1 MILEKGDVDA
11 LRAHFK
17 ALSREDRAIIG
28 TDIISQLGEVA
39 ATAAKPLVIDGEF
52 QEVGEYDDAA
62 A

>member
-1 MILEKGDVDA
+1 MIAEKGDVDA

-28 TDIISQLGEVA
+28 TDIMSQLE
-39 ATAAKPLVIDGEF
+39 KSQPPRLPLVIDGEF